1 MVGEKKAQK
10 CSTEKQEMD
19 VNDSAEK
26 SANRWLQ
33 YALMFK
39 LPHIKVSTLQQ
50 RPKNTDE
57 GIAVANTVI
66 QEMDHI
72 QPDICS
78 MWLVDKEGQNMV
90 CVFSLTAPWW
100 NEAESK
106 VSILTLLGVLQAER
120 AADFY
125 LSTLNTVFFRASQ
138 QLCLQVLG
146 WNSVS
151 KFYIILVLSDLLV

>member
-1 MVGEKKAQK
+1 MVPVPSPKIVKFTLMVGEKKAQK
-10 CSTEKQEMD
+10 RSTEKQEMD

-33 YALMFK
+33 YAPTFK

-72 QPDICS
+72 QPDVCS
-78 MWLVDKEGQNMV
+78 M
-90 CVFSLTAPWW
+90 
-100 NEAESK
+100 
-106 VSILTLLGVLQAER
+106 
-120 AADFY
+120 
-125 LSTLNTVFFRASQ
+125 
-138 QLCLQVLG
+138 
-146 WNSVS
+146 
-151 KFYIILVLSDLLV
+151 